1 MSGKGYLLS
10 EKNVLPRW
18 LYSSFYIVLWPL
30 PWRAA
35 VVVVDVVEV
44 VEVEVDVEVAVVLV
58 DPGAT
63 EQPRANRS
71 NANPTSNGKYE

>member
-1 MSGKGYLLS
+1 M
-10 EKNVLPRW
+10 
-18 LYSSFYIVLWPL
+18 
-30 PWRAA
+30 
-35 VVVVDVVEV
+35 VEV